1 MLKIPV
7 FSKKQ
12 IAVARRTNM
21 YEYLQERGET
31 FEKVSSKFMQHTLH
45 DSLRANVK
53 TGVVNWY
60 SQGINSYNNAIN
72 FVMTFYQEPYEKVVT
87 ELLAYQFS
95 QQRTTSTKQERRFS
109 EPIQK
114 TTLFKL
120 EKLSKAGNYDTDV
133 FDEQGINYLQSR
145 HLSEET
151 IQEFI
156 DKKLISSDNRHNIL
170 FKFSEIA
177 KGQLGVPVGADIQ
190 GTYEIPLA
198 KRIKTTANGT
208 MELKRKYFKGIA
220 ENSHANRGFL
230 FGKNV
235 DFQSPMTLFVT
246 EAPIES
252 LSLYE
257 LEKNNLPANTWFL
270 SLSGLKEAT
279 LWQTYHDLSE
289 VLGTTEGE
297 IVLAVN
303 NDSPGHDFVRQV
315 HQTYRQSETLKET
328 TNLSLQLPPIEQG
341 DWNECLEKQKTG
353 KLVSRQVK
361 QEEQKKAQILWS
373 KQQQTQVQREVLL

>member
-95 QQRTTSTKQERRFS
+95 QQRTTTTKQERRFS

-328 TNLSLQLPPIEQG
+328 TNLSLQLPSIEQG

>member
-21 YEYLQERGET
+21 YEYLQARGET

-95 QQRTTSTKQERRFS
+95 QQRTTTTKQERRFS

-289 VLGTTEGE
+289 VLGTTEGA

>member
-156 DKKLISSDNRHNIL
+156 DNKLISSDNRHNIL

-328 TNLSLQLPPIEQG
+328 TNLSLQLPSIEQG

>member
-21 YEYLQERGET
+21 YEYLQARGET

-95 QQRTTSTKQERRFS
+95 QQRTTTTKQERRFS

-257 LEKNNLPANTWFL
+257 LEKNKLPANTWFL

>member
-1 MLKIPV
+1 MPKIPV

-21 YEYLQERGET
+21 YEYLQARGET

-60 SQGINSYNNAIN
+60 SQGLNSYNNAIN
-72 FVMTFYQEPYEKVVT
+72 FVMTFYQEPYEQVVT
-87 ELLAYQFS
+87 ELLEYQFS
-95 QQRTTSTKQERRFS
+95 QQRTKTTNQERRCS
-109 EPIQK
+109 KPIQK
-114 TTLFKL
+114 TTPFTL
-120 EKLSKAGNYDTDV
+120 EKLSKAGNYDTTT
-133 FDEQGINYLQSR
+133 FDDQGRDYLKSR
-145 HLSEET
+145 HLSNET
-151 IQEFI
+151 IQEFV
-156 DKKLISSDNRHNIL
+156 DKKLVSSDNRHNIL

-177 KGQLGVPVGADIQ
+177 KGQLGIPVGADIQ
-190 GTYEIPLA
+190 GTYAIPLA
-198 KRIKTTANGT
+198 KRIKTTADGT

-220 ENSHANRGFL
+220 ENSHGNRGFL

-235 DFQSPMTLFVT
+235 DFRSPMTLFVT

-257 LEKNNLPANTWFL
+257 LEKENLPANTWFL
-270 SLSGLKEAT
+270 SLSGLKEET
-279 LWQTYHDLSE
+279 LWQTYHDLSA
-289 VLGTTEGE
+289 VLGTEEGE

-303 NDSPGHDFVRQV
+303 NDLPGRDFVKQI
-315 HQTYRQSETLKET
+315 HQTYCQSETLKET
-328 TNLSLQLPPIEQG
+328 TSLSLRLPPIEQG

-361 QEEQKKAQILWS
+361 QEEQKKAQALWT
-373 KQQQTQVQREVLL
+373 KQQQTQRQQEVSV